1 MEPDLCSCFSLF
13 SANHQQGQ
21 TSAAQDPLPAPDGQ
35 TQKSEYDL
43 VRHYIIILMKLMR
56 IIH

>member
-13 SANHQQGQ
+13 SANHQQGE

-35 TQKSEYDL
+35 TQKSEYDH
-43 VRHYIIILMKLMR
+43 HYIIILMKLMR
-56 IIH
+56 NIH